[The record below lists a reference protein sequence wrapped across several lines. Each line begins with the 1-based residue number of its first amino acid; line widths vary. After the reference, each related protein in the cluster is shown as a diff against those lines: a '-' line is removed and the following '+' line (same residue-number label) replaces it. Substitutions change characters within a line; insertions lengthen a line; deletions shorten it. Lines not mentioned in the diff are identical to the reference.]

1 MMKLSSRSVI
11 AVVDDDIRIL
21 EALRELLESTGYT
34 VNVHTSGQ
42 SLLDNG
48 GLKPGDCL
56 ITDLGMPDM
65 DGFELCRR
73 LRLINPDLPVIF
85 MTARNG
91 MHDQER
97 ADRFGHHGLFH
108 KPFHGAA
115 LIASLKEALG
125 R

>member
-1 MMKLSSRSVI
+1 MHCSSESLI

-21 EALRELLESTGYT
+21 EALRELLESTGYA
-34 VNVHTSGQ
+34 VDVHTSGQ
-42 SLLDNG
+42 SLLENG
-48 GLKPGDCL
+48 GLGPGDCL
-56 ITDLGMPDM
+56 ITDLGMPEM

-73 LRLINPDLPVIF
+73 LRLMTPELPVIF

-97 ADRFGHHGLFH
+97 ADRFGHHGLFQ
-108 KPFHGAA
+108 KPFDGAA
-115 LIASLKEALG
+115 LIASVRKALG